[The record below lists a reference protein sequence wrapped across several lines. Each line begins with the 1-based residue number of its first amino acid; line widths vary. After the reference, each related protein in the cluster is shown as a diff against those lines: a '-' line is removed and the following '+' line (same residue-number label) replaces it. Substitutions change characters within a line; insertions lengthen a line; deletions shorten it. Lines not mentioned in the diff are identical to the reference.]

1 MSTPQGHQSVM
12 IYAAYANLNQNNKK
26 IKCRLLPNEVSL
38 SAVMVEKREV
48 SILSQKSHNNNKQE
62 VSNVS
67 VSAGGA
73 AVVAL

>member
-12 IYAAYANLNQNNKK
+12 IYAAYANLNQNNNK
-26 IKCRLLPNEVSL
+26 IKCRFLPNEVSL
-38 SAVMVEKREV
+38 SAVMVEKHEV

>member
-1 MSTPQGHQSVM
+1 MSIFT
-12 IYAAYANLNQNNKK
+12 
-26 IKCRLLPNEVSL
+26 NEVSL